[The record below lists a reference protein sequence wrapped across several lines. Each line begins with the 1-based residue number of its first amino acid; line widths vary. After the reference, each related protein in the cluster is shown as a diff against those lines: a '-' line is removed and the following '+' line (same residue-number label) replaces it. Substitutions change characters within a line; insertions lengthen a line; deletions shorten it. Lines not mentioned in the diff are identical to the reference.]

1 MDLSEQHSKSSQGEN
16 ACNLLLSFFFYLKKI
31 PFAYSFTYSSFQV
44 TLSYHTMLNFQS
56 SFPPLLSSQ
65 SRSL

>member
-16 ACNLLLSFFFYLKKI
+16 ACNLLLSLFLLKKI

-44 TLSYHTMLNFQS
+44 TSSYHTMLNFQS